1 MFLSIV
7 YTIPISLLRDKEI
20 KPFIETE
27 TNDQVIT
34 MPVVKLLAKEDSR
47 KPNAIPRQEVMD
59 TLCETLSWHIP
70 DHLLERSTAEK
81 LILYSG
87 GLLRELIRIANECC
101 RICLQLIRR
110 RPDRTDIKITDE
122 ILEQAV
128 NNIRNDFAL
137 RLDKKDYAI
146 LQQVYQNFMP
156 EDPAEPLYGRSLE
169 ICEQQLGADHPSTA
183 IIRRIFVFGRKESRQ
198 ANKLA
203 FKPHLSSVEA
213 RSAAS
218 ELETPTFELQH
229 LSEKSQTS
237 TSKQE

>member
-1 MFLSIV
+1 MSDR
-7 YTIPISLLRDKEI
+7 SLKWKNPLVWSASAN
-20 KPFIETE
+20 ETQYI
-27 TNDQVIT
+27 NMLFRFCLGSSCLGDLCKKLHKCIT
-34 MPVVKLLAKEDSR
+34 QWKSPESTPQPNINNFNRYAVWDFELAHSRPPARAIDSG
-47 KPNAIPRQEVMD
+47 
-59 TLCETLSWHIP
+59 
-70 DHLLERSTAEK
+70 K

-87 GLLRELIRIANECC
+87 GVLRELIRIANECC

-169 ICEQQLGADHPSTA
+169 ICEQ
-183 IIRRIFVFGRKESRQ
+183 
-198 ANKLA
+198 
-203 FKPHLSSVEA
+203 
-213 RSAAS
+213 
-218 ELETPTFELQH
+218 
-229 LSEKSQTS
+229 
-237 TSKQE
+237 

>member
-1 MFLSIV
+1 M
-7 YTIPISLLRDKEI
+7 
-20 KPFIETE
+20 
-27 TNDQVIT
+27 
-34 MPVVKLLAKEDSR
+34 
-47 KPNAIPRQEVMD
+47 
-59 TLCETLSWHIP
+59 SWRIP

-169 ICEQQLGADHPSTA
+169 ICGQQLGADHPSTA
-183 IIRRIFVFGRKESRQ
+183 IIRRNLRFRAERERAGE
-198 ANKLA
+198 
-203 FKPHLSSVEA
+203 
-213 RSAAS
+213 
-218 ELETPTFELQH
+218 
-229 LSEKSQTS
+229 
-237 TSKQE
+237 